1 MSPPG
6 RPKDEYR
13 SAQHEGS
20 PVRPPG
26 RPEDEYPSAQHE
38 GSPVSAVGARDR
50 GDGEARGPPAGPEGA
65 RLTTAAPVLAVAGL
79 VRAFGGVVAVR
90 DVSFDV
96 QAGEIVALIGPNGAG
111 KTTCFNLIHG
121 QVAPDAGRVLFA
133 GERIDGLPPHA
144 LARRGVGRTFQV
156 AATVA
161 SMTVRENVELAL
173 AAHAGDTWRPVG
185 RLDGPRRAAAD
196 ALLERVGMTR
206 LADQGCGTLAYGD
219 AKRVELAIALAGAP
233 KLLLMDEPT
242 AGMAPR
248 SRQRLMGLAAELAR
262 RDGIAVLFTEHD
274 MDVVFATA
282 DRVLV
287 LDRGALIAAGP
298 PAAIRA
304 DPRVRAV
311 YLGEDTD
318 DGSAPLNAGR
328 SAAR

>member
-1 MSPPG
+1 MSPTG
-6 RPKDEYR
+6 RPEGEYR

-20 PVRPPG
+20 PLSPTG
-26 RPEDEYPSAQHE
+26 HPEGEYRSAQHE
-38 GSPVSAVGARDR
+38 GNPVSAV
-50 GDGEARGPPAGPEGA
+50 DGEAADWSEGSGRAGLSSA
-65 RLTTAAPVLAVAGL
+65 TPVLAVAGL

-90 DVSFDV
+90 EVSFDV
-96 QAGEIVALIGPNGAG
+96 YAGEIVALIGPNGAG

-121 QVAPDAGRVLFA
+121 QVAPDAGTVRLA
-133 GERIDGLPPHA
+133 GERIDGLPPHV

-233 KLLLMDEPT
+233 RLLLMDEPT

-318 DGSAPLNAGR
+318 DASAPVNAGR